1 MQRDTISVLHLDD
14 DADFLELTHDFL
26 ARETAPITIA
36 WETDPEAGLRRLA
49 TETFDCVVTDYK
61 MGRLNG
67 LELLDHIR
75 ADHPDLPVVFF
86 TGKGSEEIAVE
97 AIRRSVTDYIP
108 KQTGSEEF
116 SLLANRI
123 ESLVTGE
130 RAKQAAAAADRRIR
144 QVYERITVA
153 FVALDDDLRF
163 TYLND
168 AAEALLGRPAD
179 ALVGTRLSDA
189 FPELAESG
197 LEATLEAAL
206 LRGRETHAEGR
217 LVVDGD
223 AYMVELHG
231 YPGTDGLSVF
241 LEDVTADHERE
252 VELAELR
259 SELAATSGQFRTLQQ
274 KLARPRSPFR

>member
-1 MQRDTISVLHLDD
+1 MISVLHLDD

-67 LELLDHIR
+67 LELFDHIR

-97 AIRRSVTDYIP
+97 AIRRGVTDYIP
-108 KQTGSEEF
+108 KQTGSEQF